1 MAVAGSQARFLEGS
15 LFRHVTVMSLTSSV
29 GLMAVFAVDF
39 VNMIFISMLG
49 RAELAAAI
57 GYAGALLFFT
67 TSFGIGMGIGV
78 GALTARALGARDPGV
93 ARTRATNG
101 LILGVLFGGVFA
113 AVVWLFLSPLVT
125 LLGATGRTHDLT
137 VHYLQIVIP
146 SQPLLMVGMIGGA
159 ILRSHGDAKRAMLAT
174 VLGALANAILDPILI
189 FGLGWELTGAAI
201 SSVVARV
208 VIAAVALLP
217 IIRHHGGFDTPTLRS
232 VTADLRPVFAIA
244 LPAILTQLATPVGTA
259 IVTRTMAAY
268 GEDAVAGMAITGRMT
283 PVAFGVLFALS
294 GAIGPIVGQNFG
306 AGRMDRVRRAFL
318 DGLIF
323 TGLVTVLVSGVLFA
337 LREPVANLFRHRSD
351 ARDRVA
357 VLRAAGA
364 RVLLQR
370 GDLRLERR
378 VQQPGATVLVDRRQL
393 GPPHAWHDSLCAG
406 GRGGLGCA
414 GGAGGAGGRRRDL
427 RTHCHVAGLPGHREP
442 ACRAASRDARRA
454 DRCPGRPIGPP
465 GRFPSCQPRQCR
477 ATQKRSGSG
486 ESGGATT
493 RAGAEGEAAPAN
505 SQAQGTV
512 LASELW
518 RDPGH

>member
-337 LREPVANLFRHRSD
+337 LREPVANLFSATGVTREI
-351 ARDRVA
+351 
-357 VLRAAGA
+357 
-364 RVLLQR
+364 VLLFCGPLALAFFFNGVIFVSNAVCNNLGR
-370 GDLRLERR
+370 
-378 VQQPGATVLVDRRQL
+378 PFWSTVVNWGRHTL
-393 GPPHAWHDSLCAG
+393 GTIPSAL
-406 GRGGLGCA
+406 A
-414 GGAGGAGGRRRDL
+414 GGAVWGAPGVLVGQAAGGVIFGLIAMWLAFRVIANP
-427 RTHCHVAGLPGHREP
+427 HVARRP
-442 ACRAASRDARRA
+442 AMPVA
-454 DRCPGRPIGPP
+454 P
-465 GRFPSCQPRQCR
+465 
-477 ATQKRSGSG
+477 T
-486 ESGGATT
+486 
-493 RAGAEGEAAPAN
+493 AAPAD
-505 SQAQGTV
+505 
-512 LASELW
+512 L
-518 RDPGH
+518 